1 MGALDAERVHE
12 AHGVVGHVIER
23 IGNMWAVSRP

>member
-12 AHGVVGHVIER
+12 PDGVVGHVVQR
-23 IGNMWAVSRP
+23 IGNVRALSRP